1 MKKLAISFILIGC
14 FGQLNS
20 EFNPN
25 EHTSRL
31 RLVCPENM
39 QLEYDNHKDN
49 HRDAKCTYKH
59 KAGSRKPDL
68 VNIHGEQILFGP
80 GHMKETVYGRVQIR
94 VAKTTSGMRVDCS
107 HNHKAVITDS
117 GHLSCETKVR
127 LATE

>member
-1 MKKLAISFILIGC
+1 MKKLVISLILVSC

-31 RLVCPENM
+31 RLVCPNDM
-39 QLEYDNHKDN
+39 QLEQDHHKGD
-49 HRDAKCTYKH
+49 HRDARCIYTNR
-59 KAGSRKPDL
+59 AGSRKPDL
-68 VNIHGEQILFGP
+68 VDIHGKQILFGP
-80 GHMKETVYGRVQIR
+80 GHMEETVYGRVQIR
-94 VAKTTSGMRVDCS
+94 VARTTSGMGVDCS

-127 LATE
+127 LAVE